1 MEVRKHDIVLMLNR
15 TKHSTEWR
23 SGIVT
28 EVHPDGSFS
37 FIGHHVPGYLET
49 GSGRCDPAKVGT
61 TPYGFYC
68 GLQVIGQG
76 PNPYYTGE

>member
-1 MEVRKHDIVLMLNR
+1 MKVRKHDIVLMLHR

-37 FIGHHVPGYLET
+37 FIGHHVPGCLET
-49 GSGRCDPAKVGT
+49 GSGRCDPAQIGRH
-61 TPYGFYC
+61 PYGFCC
-68 GLQVIGQG
+68 GMKIIGQG
-76 PNPYYTGE
+76 PNPYYTGA